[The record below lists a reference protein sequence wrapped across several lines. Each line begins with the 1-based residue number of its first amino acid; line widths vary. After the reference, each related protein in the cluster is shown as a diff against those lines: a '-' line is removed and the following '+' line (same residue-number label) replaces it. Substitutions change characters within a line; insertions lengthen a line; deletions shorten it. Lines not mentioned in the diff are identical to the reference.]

1 MFDIKFTSRN
11 CMIMGLALIDLVL
24 WAKVSF
30 WAMILAM
37 GIQLF
42 VTGFVKWTEKWEKM

>member
-1 MFDIKFTSRN
+1 MFDFEVDFNYRTF
-11 CMIMGLALIDLVL
+11 MVMGLALIDLVL

-37 GIQLF
+37 GVQFLI
-42 VTGFVKWTEKWEKM
+42 VGVAMWVNRY